1 MKKMS
6 TDFFSNNRKK
16 LIEALD
22 DNSILVLFSGEAP
35 QKSADQQYN
44 YTANRN
50 FYYLTGLERENFIL
64 FISKKNNQIK
74 QTLFIEEIN
83 PDIEKWIGRRMRK
96 EEAQE
101 ISGIEKIEYVD
112 DFKNFFNKVLLANSY
127 EYLYLDLEKRGWDS
141 IDNEGVKFAN
151 EVKERY
157 PYLYIKN
164 IFESIAQLRIIKS
177 DEEIEKMT
185 KAVEITNEGIKN
197 ILRNMRPGMKE
208 YEMEAYFDFTIK
220 SLGAQSNA
228 FRTIA
233 ASGENAVILH
243 YIENRK
249 IVEENELILFDLG
262 AEYDNYC
269 ADISRTFPSNGK
281 FTDRQKEIYNIVLKA
296 LQETTKAVK
305 PGLPFEELNK
315 ICKNILIEECK
326 KIGLIKE
333 DSEINKYYYHGVSHY
348 LGLDTHDVGTRDTN
362 LAPGMVITVEP
373 GLYIAE
379 EKIGI
384 RIEDDVL
391 VTEDG
396 HKNLSQDIIRTV
408 EEIEEFIR

>member
-22 DNSILVLFSGEAP
+22 DNSILVLFSSEAP
-35 QKSADQQYN
+35 QRSADQQYN

-64 FISKKNNQIK
+64 LISKRNNQVK
-74 QTLFIEEIN
+74 ETLFIEEIN
-83 PDIEKWIGRRMRK
+83 PDVEKWIGRRMRK

-101 ISGIEKIEYVD
+101 ISGIEKIEYVNG
-112 DFKNFFNKVLLANSY
+112 FKNFFNKALLTNSY

-141 IDNEGVKFAN
+141 IDNEGVKFAKQ
-151 EVKERY
+151 VKERY

-164 IFESIAQLRIIKS
+164 IFESIAQLRIIKN

-315 ICKNILIEECK
+315 ICKKVLIEGCK
-326 KIGLIKE
+326 KLGLIKE

-396 HKNLSQDIIRTV
+396 HRNLSQDIIRTV
-408 EEIEEFIR
+408 EEIEEFMK

>member
-16 LIEALD
+16 VIDTLE
-22 DNSILVLFSGEAP
+22 DNSRLVLFSGSAP
-35 QKSADQQYN
+35 QRSADQPYN

-50 FYYLTGLERENFIL
+50 FYYLTGIERENFIL
-64 FISKKNNQIK
+64 LISKRNGKVK
-74 QTLFIEEIN
+74 ETLFIEEIN
-83 PDIEKWIGRRMRK
+83 PDVEKWIGIRMRK

-101 ISGIEKIEYVD
+101 ISGIEKIDYVNN
-112 DFKNFFNKVLLANSY
+112 FKDFFNRTLLMNSY
-127 EYLYLDLEKRGWDS
+127 ENLYLDLEKRGWDAL
-141 IDNEGVKFAN
+141 DNDGVRFAK

-157 PYLYIKN
+157 PYLAIKN
-164 IFESIAQLRIIKS
+164 VFTKIAQLRMIKS
-177 DEEIEKMT
+177 QEEIEKMS

-197 ILRNMRPGMKE
+197 ILKNMKPGMKE

-220 SLGAQSNA
+220 SLGAQAHA
-228 FRTIA
+228 FTTIA

-249 IVEENELILFDLG
+249 PVAENELVLFDLG

-269 ADISRTFPSNGK
+269 ADISRTFPASGK
-281 FTDRQKEIYNIVLKA
+281 FTDRQKQIYNIVLKA
-296 LQETTKAVK
+296 LEETTKAVK

-315 ICKNILIEECK
+315 IAKNVLIEGCK
-326 KIGLIKE
+326 EIGLIKE

-348 LGLDTHDVGTRDTN
+348 LGLDTHDVGARSTN

-396 HKNLSQDIIRTV
+396 HRNLSQDIIRTV
-408 EEIEEFIR
+408 EEIEEFMK